1 MSLRKP
7 YKTKK
12 NRSKRRRSKKV
23 LKSRRRK
30 NVGGWIVPNS
40 NSSKLMNLLD
50 RLEDK
55 FVLAEFYL
63 VRRYSRIDT
72 WQGDTEVYREMGE
85 ERYNTLAHNE
95 VSRLMKEIQE
105 ITEEVKEM
113 LPSGKE
119 EIFTR
124 SPYYGENDFCTIVT
138 ECLRYL
144 NDLIEAKEK
153 AARYGIG
160 HYVGRES
167 GIVTVREK
175 YTIVSQKGQDLC
187 NLFNNREDIF
197 PRADTSTSV
206 PA

>member
-1 MSLRKP
+1 MPLRKP
-7 YKTKK
+7 YRTKK
-12 NRSKRRRSKKV
+12 NLSRRRRSKKD
-23 LKSRRRK
+23 LKTRRRK

-55 FVLAEFYL
+55 FELAEFYL

-72 WQGDTEVYREMGE
+72 WQGDTEVYRKMSE
-85 ERYNTLAHNE
+85 ERYNRLAHGE
-95 VSRLMKEIQE
+95 IIRLMREIQE
-105 ITEEVKEM
+105 ITEEVK
-113 LPSGKE
+113 PKHS
-119 EIFTR
+119 ISPFTMN
-124 SPYYGENDFCTIVT
+124 PAYGENDFCTIVT

-144 NDLIEAKEK
+144 DDLIEAKEK

-175 YTIVSQKGQDLC
+175 YTIVSQKGQNLC

-206 PA
+206 PV